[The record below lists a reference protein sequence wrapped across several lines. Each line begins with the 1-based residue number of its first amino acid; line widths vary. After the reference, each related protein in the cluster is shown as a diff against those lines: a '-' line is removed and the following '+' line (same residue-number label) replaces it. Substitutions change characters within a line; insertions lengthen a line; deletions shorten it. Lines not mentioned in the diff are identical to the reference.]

1 MGSSVNG
8 LYKGL
13 YRTGRNNIKLFID
26 DINSTS
32 QFAHKRD
39 SLTISCLLALGLF
52 VFTISALNCLSAL
65 LTIAFNLASVL
76 FSTPEQHENLR
87 YCFPLLSSFKN
98 RLSYTLNASEL
109 NSPNQ
114 HNLSRD
120 IEQLTKNFFQRHE
133 LMTPLTHLYYLLHLS
148 HVIK

>member
-13 YRTGRNNIKLFID
+13 SRTGRNNIKLFID

-39 SLTISCLLALGLF
+39 SLTISCLLALELF

-65 LTIAFNLASVL
+65 LTIAFNLACVL
-76 FSTPEQHENLR
+76 FSTPE
-87 YCFPLLSSFKN
+87 
-98 RLSYTLNASEL
+98 
-109 NSPNQ
+109 
-114 HNLSRD
+114 
-120 IEQLTKNFFQRHE
+120 
-133 LMTPLTHLYYLLHLS
+133 
-148 HVIK
+148 